1 MSFDL
6 TNILRSKR
14 AMRHHL
20 ATQPVAEKLRMLD
33 SLRER
38 ALAIRGKPTG
48 TPAAFVKSQHLSVC
62 AQNDRDLLS
71 WSNPSITD

>member
-6 TNILRSKR
+6 TNILQSKR

-20 ATQPVAEKLRMLD
+20 ATLPVAEKLRILD

-38 ALAIRGKPTG
+38 ALAIRGKTTGSTGSVREEPT
-48 TPAAFVKSQHLSVC
+48 PFRVRPK
-62 AQNDRDLLS
+62 
-71 WSNPSITD
+71 

>member
-20 ATQPVAEKLRMLD
+20 ATLPVAEKLRILD

-48 TPAAFVKSQHLSVC
+48 STGIV
-62 AQNDRDLLS
+62 RDLPTPCRVHLK
-71 WSNPSITD
+71 